1 MRNQSNQTEGP
12 ATNINRR
19 EGSPSRRR
27 TLSLVVSPP
36 STRDHKS
43 PQRDGRASMTTGSE
57 PSAGTGL
64 GALLAAIKNS
74 PIVVR
79 LTGGLAQ
86 VRDWASW
93 QKVPWA
99 SVRRSPDVD
108 AYVLA
113 WIASHVRTRRPR
125 SFI

>member
-1 MRNQSNQTEGP
+1 
-12 ATNINRR
+12 
-19 EGSPSRRR
+19 
-27 TLSLVVSPP
+27 
-36 STRDHKS
+36 
-43 PQRDGRASMTTGSE
+43 MTTGSGL
-57 PSAGTGL
+57 STGTGL
-64 GALLAAIKNS
+64 KALLAAIQRS

-79 LTGGLAQ
+79 CASQLSQVRDQLSQ

-113 WIASHVRTRRPR
+113 WIASHVRARRQPR

>member
-1 MRNQSNQTEGP
+1 
-12 ATNINRR
+12 
-19 EGSPSRRR
+19 
-27 TLSLVVSPP
+27 
-36 STRDHKS
+36 
-43 PQRDGRASMTTGSE
+43 MTTGSGL
-57 PSAGTGL
+57 SAGTGL
-64 GALLAAIKNS
+64 GALLAAIQRS

-79 LTGGLAQ
+79 FASQLSQVRDQLSQ

-93 QKVPWA
+93 QKIPWA

-113 WIASHVRTRRPR
+113 WIASHVRTRRQPR

>member
-1 MRNQSNQTEGP
+1 
-12 ATNINRR
+12 
-19 EGSPSRRR
+19 
-27 TLSLVVSPP
+27 
-36 STRDHKS
+36 
-43 PQRDGRASMTTGSE
+43 MTTGSGL
-57 PSAGTGL
+57 SAGTGL
-64 GALLAAIKNS
+64 GALLAAIQRS

-79 LTGGLAQ
+79 FASQFSQVRDWASRRHSQ

-99 SVRRSPDVD
+99 SVRRSADVD

-113 WIASHVRTRRPR
+113 WIASHVRTRRRPR

>member
-1 MRNQSNQTEGP
+1 
-12 ATNINRR
+12 
-19 EGSPSRRR
+19 
-27 TLSLVVSPP
+27 
-36 STRDHKS
+36 
-43 PQRDGRASMTTGSE
+43 MTTGSGF
-57 PSAGTGL
+57 SAGTGL
-64 GALLAAIKNS
+64 GALLAAIQRS

-79 LTGGLAQ
+79 FASQLSQ

-93 QKVPWA
+93 QKMPWA

-113 WIASHVRTRRPR
+113 WIASHVRTRRQPR

>member
-1 MRNQSNQTEGP
+1 
-12 ATNINRR
+12 
-19 EGSPSRRR
+19 
-27 TLSLVVSPP
+27 
-36 STRDHKS
+36 
-43 PQRDGRASMTTGSE
+43 MTTRSGL
-57 PSAGTGL
+57 SAGTGL
-64 GALLAAIKNS
+64 GALLAAIQRS

-79 LTGGLAQ
+79 IAGQLSQVRKWASWQHSQ

-113 WIASHVRTRRPR
+113 WIASHVRTRRRPR

>member
-1 MRNQSNQTEGP
+1 
-12 ATNINRR
+12 
-19 EGSPSRRR
+19 
-27 TLSLVVSPP
+27 
-36 STRDHKS
+36 
-43 PQRDGRASMTTGSE
+43 MTTGPRLST
-57 PSAGTGL
+57 GTGL
-64 GALLAAIKNS
+64 KALLAAIQRS
-74 PIVVR
+74 PIVARFASQLSQVR
-79 LTGGLAQ
+79 DQLSQ

-113 WIASHVRTRRPR
+113 WIASHVRARRQPR

>member
-1 MRNQSNQTEGP
+1 
-12 ATNINRR
+12 
-19 EGSPSRRR
+19 
-27 TLSLVVSPP
+27 
-36 STRDHKS
+36 
-43 PQRDGRASMTTGSE
+43 MTTGSRL
-57 PSAGTGL
+57 STGTAL
-64 GALLAAIKNS
+64 KALLAAVQRS

-79 LTGGLAQ
+79 FASQLSQVRDQLSQ

-93 QKVPWA
+93 QKMPWA

-113 WIASHVRTRRPR
+113 WIASHVRTRRQPR

>member
-1 MRNQSNQTEGP
+1 
-12 ATNINRR
+12 
-19 EGSPSRRR
+19 
-27 TLSLVVSPP
+27 
-36 STRDHKS
+36 
-43 PQRDGRASMTTGSE
+43 MTTGSGL
-57 PSAGTGL
+57 SAGTGL
-64 GALLAAIKNS
+64 GALLPAIQRS

-79 LTGGLAQ
+79 FASQLSQVRDWTNWQNQLSQVRDWTNWQNQLSQ

-93 QKVPWA
+93 QKIPWA

-113 WIASHVRTRRPR
+113 WIASHVRTRRRPR

>member
-1 MRNQSNQTEGP
+1 
-12 ATNINRR
+12 
-19 EGSPSRRR
+19 
-27 TLSLVVSPP
+27 
-36 STRDHKS
+36 
-43 PQRDGRASMTTGSE
+43 MTTGSGL
-57 PSAGTGL
+57 STGSGL
-64 GALLAAIKNS
+64 KALLAAIQRS

-79 LTGGLAQ
+79 FASQLSQVRDQLSQ

-113 WIASHVRTRRPR
+113 WIASHVRARRRPR

>member
-1 MRNQSNQTEGP
+1 
-12 ATNINRR
+12 
-19 EGSPSRRR
+19 
-27 TLSLVVSPP
+27 
-36 STRDHKS
+36 
-43 PQRDGRASMTTGSE
+43 MTTGSGL
-57 PSAGTGL
+57 SAGTGL
-64 GALLAAIKNS
+64 GALLAAIQRS

-79 LTGGLAQ
+79 FASQLSQ

-93 QKVPWA
+93 QKMPWA

-113 WIASHVRTRRPR
+113 WIASHVRTRRQPR

>member
-1 MRNQSNQTEGP
+1 
-12 ATNINRR
+12 
-19 EGSPSRRR
+19 
-27 TLSLVVSPP
+27 
-36 STRDHKS
+36 
-43 PQRDGRASMTTGSE
+43 MTTGSGL
-57 PSAGTGL
+57 SAGTGL
-64 GALLAAIKNS
+64 GALLAAIQRS

-79 LTGGLAQ
+79 LASQISQ

-93 QKVPWA
+93 QKMPWA

-113 WIASHVRTRRPR
+113 WIASHVRTRRQPR

>member
-1 MRNQSNQTEGP
+1 
-12 ATNINRR
+12 
-19 EGSPSRRR
+19 
-27 TLSLVVSPP
+27 
-36 STRDHKS
+36 
-43 PQRDGRASMTTGSE
+43 MTTGSE

-93 QKVPWA
+93 QQVPWASMPWA

-113 WIASHVRTRRPR
+113 WIASHVRTRRQPR

>member
-1 MRNQSNQTEGP
+1 
-12 ATNINRR
+12 
-19 EGSPSRRR
+19 
-27 TLSLVVSPP
+27 
-36 STRDHKS
+36 
-43 PQRDGRASMTTGSE
+43 MTTGSRL
-57 PSAGTGL
+57 STCTGL
-64 GALLAAIKNS
+64 KALLAAIQRS

-79 LTGGLAQ
+79 FASQLSQFRDQLSQ

-113 WIASHVRTRRPR
+113 WIASHVRARRQPR

>member
-1 MRNQSNQTEGP
+1 M
-12 ATNINRR
+12 IM
-19 EGSPSRRR
+19 GSGLP
-27 TLSLVVSPP
+27 T
-36 STRDHKS
+36 
-43 PQRDGRASMTTGSE
+43 
-57 PSAGTGL
+57 GTGL
-64 GALLAAIKNS
+64 KALVAAIQRS

-79 LTGGLAQ
+79 FASQLSQIRDQLSQ

-113 WIASHVRTRRPR
+113 WIASHVRARRQPR

>member
-1 MRNQSNQTEGP
+1 
-12 ATNINRR
+12 
-19 EGSPSRRR
+19 
-27 TLSLVVSPP
+27 
-36 STRDHKS
+36 
-43 PQRDGRASMTTGSE
+43 MTTGSG

-64 GALLAAIKNS
+64 GALLAAIKTS

-93 QKVPWA
+93 RKVPWA

-113 WIASHVRTRRPR
+113 WIASHVRTRRRPR
-125 SFI
+125 SFV